1 MLSKHCCHSRA
12 LLLTQRGS
20 NSSINSCI
28 LFSVCVSNIQVW
40 QWTCVWSCGQWETG
54 QDWIIPG
61 AVCVCVQV
69 SWAVSLHLCHFAAP
83 HTEMFTRLKC
93 KCLSRMC
100 AGPVQW
106 LSPASTSTQM
116 INQETSMPSPES
128 LLWSASKP
136 PRQVSSLTQSKMM
149 KWWCHINTWPCI
161 LPPSS
166 AAIKEF
172 VLIPQHTTPTNTTK
186 ELDALY
192 DVLQHVKK
200 MWKTEVGHFLS
211 NRFKSVH

>member
-69 SWAVSLHLCHFAAP
+69 SWTVSLHLCHFAAP
-83 HTEMFTRLKC
+83 HTEMFTRLKY

-136 PRQVSSLTQSKMM
+136 PRQVSSLTLRIPVKDDEMVMSYKHLTLHPTSLIRSYKGVCPHTSAHHSNQHHQGT
-149 KWWCHINTWPCI
+149 WCTVRCF
-161 LPPSS
+161 
-166 AAIKEF
+166 ATCE
-172 VLIPQHTTPTNTTK
+172 
-186 ELDALY
+186 E
-192 DVLQHVKK
+192 DVENWGRTL
-200 MWKTEVGHFLS
+200 
-211 NRFKSVH
+211 FK